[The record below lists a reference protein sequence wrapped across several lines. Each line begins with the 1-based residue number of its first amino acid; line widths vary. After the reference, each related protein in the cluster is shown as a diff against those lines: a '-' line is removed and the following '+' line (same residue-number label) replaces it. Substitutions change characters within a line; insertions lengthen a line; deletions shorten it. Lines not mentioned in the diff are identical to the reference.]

1 MFGDNDVGEAA
12 EHCMER
18 MVALLGGY
26 VALVLTSDYE
36 VAYIGVAMRR
46 LSAFLDLLSKHAMGD
61 AFTSTLSPAAG

>member
-12 EHCMER
+12 KHCMER

-46 LSAFLDLLSKHAMGD
+46 L
-61 AFTSTLSPAAG
+61 